1 MSPAGDFRNISVMPS
16 SRYYLNCSIE
26 SHYATY
32 NWYHEDVLIKS
43 CNTSHPQHDCF
54 HFIPSVGLEHYG
66 HYVCV
71 SEEDGFRQALV
82 KERLLLRQHFP
93 GQHGGAPAT
102 PASWLRLLLL
112 LALAEL
118 FH

>member
-1 MSPAGDFRNISVMPS
+1 MPL

-54 HFIPSVGLEHYG
+54 HFIPSVRREHYG

-82 KERLLLRQHFP
+82 KERLLDRQRFLWQRGH
-93 GQHGGAPAT
+93 APAT
-102 PASWLRLLLL
+102 LASWLQLLLVV
-112 LALAEL
+112 ALAEL

>member
-1 MSPAGDFRNISVMPS
+1 MPL

-54 HFIPSVGLEHYG
+54 HFIPSVRREHYG

-82 KERLLLRQHFP
+82 KEHLRFVSL
-93 GQHGGAPAT
+93 HGRAPAT
-102 PASWLRLLLL
+102 LASWLQLLLV

>member
-1 MSPAGDFRNISVMPS
+1 MLQ

-54 HFIPSVGLEHYG
+54 HFIPSVSREHYG
-66 HYVCV
+66 RYVCV

-82 KERLLLRQHFP
+82 KEHLMNHQRFLWQR
-93 GQHGGAPAT
+93 GRAPAVL
-102 PASWLRLLLL
+102 ASWLQLLLVV
-112 LALAEL
+112 ALAE
-118 FH
+118 

>member
-1 MSPAGDFRNISVMPS
+1 MPF

-43 CNTSHPQHDCF
+43 CNTSRPQGDCL
-54 HFIPSVGLEHYG
+54 HFIPSVRREHYG

-82 KERLLLRQHFP
+82 KERLLDRLRFQPQLGSAP
-93 GQHGGAPAT
+93 GTLPSGM
-102 PASWLRLLLL
+102 LLELV
-112 LALAEL
+112 LALAL
-118 FH
+118 AGLLH

>member
-1 MSPAGDFRNISVMPS
+1 MPL

-43 CNTSHPQHDCF
+43 CNTSRPQHDCF
-54 HFIPSVGLEHYG
+54 HFIPSVRREHYG

-82 KERLLLRQHFP
+82 KERLLDRQRFLSQR
-93 GQHGGAPAT
+93 GRAPASL
-102 PASWLRLLLL
+102 ASWFRLLLVL
-112 LALAEL
+112 VLAEL